1 VRTSIRTQLLI
12 SLLVIA
18 IAAAGPLSWYFLE
31 EVQAYG
37 IRKLEERLT
46 AEARLLTAIA
56 AETGLEDRETLSAAL
71 RESALE
77 VNSNL
82 AILKPDGVPVA
93 VSGNL
98 AASGSGLGD
107 LPEVRS
113 AMEGSVGVESRPGTD
128 GRIRLTVALPML
140 DNGDVIGIAVASAE
154 TFSRLTLLRDH
165 AATLMLLAVIF
176 TLATFMLAEI
186 LSRWLAR
193 PLRNIA
199 SSAQMFAAGDLGVR
213 VLPQGP
219 QETRTAAE
227 AFNTMADQVSE
238 MVDELRRE
246 ERRKSRFVSDVSH
259 EIRSPLTAI
268 RGTAE
273 TLAQGDVEPEDT
285 KRFLATIVKESE
297 RLSRLAEDLLAL
309 QRIEGATGELPMR
322 RARLRSI
329 VLGAVD
335 SLEHTTSERGI
346 DVRVSGD
353 APDVLGD
360 PDRLQQVIANL
371 LDNAS
376 RHTPRGGAVTLEM
389 RHEGAFSVVTVSDE
403 GPGIDEES
411 LPHIFDRFYRT
422 SASRDRTTGG
432 AGLGLAIVQS
442 IVSRHAGEIDVENLT
457 PNGTCF
463 TVRLPALKD

>member
-1 VRTSIRTQLLI
+1 MRTSIRTHLLI

-18 IAAAGPLSWYFLE
+18 IASAAPLSWYFLQ
-31 EVQAYG
+31 EVQSYG

-56 AETGLEDRETLSAAL
+56 AETGIEEQDALDTALRDAAL
-71 RESALE
+71 EA
-77 VNSNL
+77 NSSL
-82 AILKPDGVPVA
+82 AILDSEGAPVA
-93 VSGNL
+93 VSGDTP
-98 AASGSGLGD
+98 ASGAELVN

-113 AMEGSVGVESRPGTD
+113 ALEGSVGVRSRPGAD
-128 GRIRLTVALPML
+128 GKIRLSVALPML
-140 DNGDVIGIAVASAE
+140 ENGNVTGIAMASAE
-154 TFSRLTLLRDH
+154 TFSRLTLLRDY
-165 AATLMLLAVIF
+165 APTLLLLAAIF
-176 TLATFMLAEI
+176 TLATFLLAEI
-186 LSRWLAR
+186 LSRWLSR

-213 VLPQGP
+213 VVPQGP

-227 AFNTMADQVSE
+227 AFNTMADQVSQ
-238 MVDELRRE
+238 MVDELKQE

-322 RARLRSI
+322 RIRLRSI
-329 VLGAVD
+329 VLGAVN

-346 DVRVSGD
+346 DVRVTGD

-376 RHTPRGGAVTLEM
+376 RHTPRGGVVTLEM
-389 RHEGAFSVVTVSDE
+389 RHEGAFSVVAVSDE

-442 IVSRHAGEIDVENLT
+442 IVSRHAGEIEVENLT
-457 PNGTCF
+457 PKGACF